1 VKKTKRQLAF
11 TLVELLVV
19 IAIIGLIATL
29 SVVARAKS
37 RDARR
42 VADTTQMKTALEMY
56 FRDEGKYPDTF
67 VPGELLVG
75 TLSSTTYMRR
85 IPSNIGPRT
94 NGDCPNSYYL
104 YEKVSNTEYNLQ
116 FCLGKQSTNIP
127 AGYSVITPWEIQ
139 SGRGLIYKPNLVG
152 WWDATIA
159 TNTTFIVDKAG
170 NNNNLTL
177 YNGALVTTDCRKI
190 GESCYSFDGVD
201 DYGKIVNSN
210 SILTMGYG
218 EVSVSLWVKEN
229 AFPNNNIH
237 SFFSNRAGGGFK
249 GYSVGLRSNTSTSSS
264 SLYLDLYGD
273 VGLAQPKYFNY
284 YFPNTGE
291 WYYVTAVFYRNMM
304 ITYKNGVLFS
314 SLSITDPGFVGYVA
328 NTDSFIG
335 SHPIPALTYYLNG
348 QLADI
353 RIYNRALT
361 ANEAKAIYDAT
372 K

>member
-152 WWDATIA
+152 WWDFSDMSTTTVFDKSGNNYNGIIVRQATSTNDSIMGTTLLCDGIDDYINFGTDIDF
-159 TNTTFIVDKAG
+159 TNTD
-170 NNNNLTL
+170 NLTM
-177 YNGALVTTDCRKI
+177 R
-190 GESCYSFDGVD
+190 
-201 DYGKIVNSN
+201 
-210 SILTMGYG
+210 M
-218 EVSVSLWVKEN
+218 
-229 AFPNNNIH
+229 
-237 SFFSNRAGGGFK
+237 
-249 GYSVGLRSNTSTSSS
+249 
-264 SLYLDLYGD
+264 
-273 VGLAQPKYFNY
+273 
-284 YFPNTGE
+284 
-291 WYYVTAVFYRNMM
+291 
-304 ITYKNGVLFS
+304 
-314 SLSITDPGFVGYVA
+314 
-328 NTDSFIG
+328 
-335 SHPIPALTYYLNG
+335 
-348 QLADI
+348 
-353 RIYNRALT
+353 
-361 ANEAKAIYDAT
+361 
-372 K
+372 